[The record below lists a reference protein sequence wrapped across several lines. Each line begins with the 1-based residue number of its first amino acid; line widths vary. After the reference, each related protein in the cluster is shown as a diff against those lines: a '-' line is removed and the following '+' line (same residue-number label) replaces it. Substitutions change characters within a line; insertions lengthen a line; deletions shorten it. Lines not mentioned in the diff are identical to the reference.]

1 MSAIFPYVGF
11 NYSSSAPC
19 LGGLP
24 ILRSPK
30 KLSGQGITKEVS
42 RSETNFEENSL
53 ASGSG
58 NNPEQTAAPLNKNS
72 AEVAQADTEHK
83 KGRRRL
89 DEQIE
94 FLISRIPKKLR
105 YLCLAGAL
113 ALAFSLP
120 SCAFDEYSKR
130 AQNTGSPQTQEVVQ
144 PYVGNGELD
153 FYIPLNAT
161 DVPYDP
167 YEMNRRDFPY
177 FDRTTVPIEPEN

>member
-53 ASGSG
+53 ASGNG
-58 NNPEQTAAPLNKNS
+58 NNPEQTAAPLDKNS
-72 AEVAQADTEHK
+72 AEVAQADTKHK
-83 KGRRRL
+83 EGARRL
-89 DEQIE
+89 N
-94 FLISRIPKKLR
+94 SRIPKNLG
-105 YLCLAGAL
+105 YLCLTVATGL
-113 ALAFSLP
+113 ALSLS

-130 AQNTGSPQTQEVVQ
+130 AQNTGSPQTQEVVKSEELYNLLRASEV
-144 PYVGNGELD
+144 PREVNGR
-153 FYIPLNAT
+153 N
-161 DVPYDP
+161 VS
-167 YEMNRRDFPY
+167 MNLPHV
-177 FDRTTVPIEPEN
+177 TTEPEKLEK

>member
-72 AEVAQADTEHK
+72 AEVAQADTKHNEGK
-83 KGRRRL
+83 RRL
-89 DEQIE
+89 DEQINSSS
-94 FLISRIPKKLR
+94 FGTRNKVAMRILTI
-105 YLCLAGAL
+105 GAVL
-113 ALAFSLP
+113 ALLP
-120 SCAFDEYSKR
+120 GCILGPYSEKGP
-130 AQNTGSPQTQEVVQ
+130 NTGSPQTQGIVKSEELYNLLRASEVPREV
-144 PYVGNGELD
+144 NGR
-153 FYIPLNAT
+153 N
-161 DVPYDP
+161 VS
-167 YEMNRRDFPY
+167 MNLPHV
-177 FDRTTVPIEPEN
+177 TTEPEKLEK

>member
-30 KLSGQGITKEVS
+30 KLSGQGIREAIS
-42 RSETNFEENSL
+42 RRETGSEQNGL
-53 ASGSG
+53 ALGSG
-58 NNPEQTAAPLNKNS
+58 NNQEQIAAPLDKNS
-72 AEVAQADTEHK
+72 AEVAQADTKHNEGK
-83 KGRRRL
+83 RRL

-130 AQNTGSPQTQEVVQ
+130 AQNTGSPQTQEVVKSEELYNLLRASEV
-144 PYVGNGELD
+144 PREVNGRNVSINL
-153 FYIPLNAT
+153 LHS
-161 DVPYDP
+161 
-167 YEMNRRDFPY
+167 
-177 FDRTTVPIEPEN
+177 TTTPGK

>member
-30 KLSGQGITKEVS
+30 KLSGQGIREAIS
-42 RSETNFEENSL
+42 RRETGSEQNSL
-53 ASGSG
+53 ASGNG
-58 NNPEQTAAPLNKNS
+58 NNPEQTAAPLDKNS

-144 PYVGNGELD
+144 PYVGNGELGV
-153 FYIPLNAT
+153 YVPLKAT
-161 DVPYDP
+161 DVPH
-167 YEMNRRDFPY
+167 EANRRGFLY
-177 FDRTTVPIEPEN
+177 SNLTTTPPPAALGN